1 VNKPIDIRPQRN
13 ILTKLYCFFQ
23 EFCIECGGLHYYRK
37 YDGWEK
43 RRHVSLCYLDP
54 GPDFPEEQGDLFKG
68 E

>member
-1 VNKPIDIRPQRN
+1 MHKPIDIRPQRN

-23 EFCIECGGLHYYRK
+23 DFCMECGGLHFYRK

-43 RRHVSLCYLDP
+43 KYHYALCYLDP